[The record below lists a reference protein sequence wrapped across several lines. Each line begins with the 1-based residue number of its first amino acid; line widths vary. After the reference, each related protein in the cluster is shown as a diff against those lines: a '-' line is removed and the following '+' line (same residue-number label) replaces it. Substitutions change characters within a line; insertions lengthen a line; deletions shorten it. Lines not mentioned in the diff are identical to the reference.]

1 MLRSITLTN
10 VTMTSWGSVVF
21 LFPAYE
27 KEVRFEKQ
35 WERIIKSTR
44 VDMTC

>member
-10 VTMTSWGSVVF
+10 VSMASWGLVVF

-27 KEVRFEKQ
+27 KQVRFEKQ
-35 WERIIKSTR
+35 WERIIKNTR
-44 VDMTC
+44 VDMKC